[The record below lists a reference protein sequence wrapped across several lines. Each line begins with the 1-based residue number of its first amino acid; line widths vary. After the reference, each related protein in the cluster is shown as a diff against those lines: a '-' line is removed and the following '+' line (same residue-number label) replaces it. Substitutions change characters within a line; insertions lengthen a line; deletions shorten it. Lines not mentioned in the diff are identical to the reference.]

1 MTNGLKLFAACALDL
16 IASRRSVAAGD
27 ARSHAKKHCA
37 PPFSSVGAHG
47 QSNLF
52 QIAVCGACQMESGGE
67 GGGQFLLQFQCDSIT
82 NLAWGG
88 SGSKVANLYY
98 NLNSNP

>member
-1 MTNGLKLFAACALDL
+1 
-16 IASRRSVAAGD
+16 
-27 ARSHAKKHCA
+27 
-37 PPFSSVGAHG
+37 
-47 QSNLF
+47 
-52 QIAVCGACQMESGGE
+52 MESGGE